1 MARFFGYRFG
11 EHPFSPIEENIN
23 HMETTRMYEAQPLVL
38 RLCPCLV
45 GIKEA
50 WLIGK
55 VLHVSPA
62 VFQLLTDDDDRKTA
76 QTIIDQITIETHTF
90 DELEKLDQNYKPGR
104 PVATVRDIIIFVVV
118 ENAEQHI

>member
-1 MARFFGYRFG
+1 
-11 EHPFSPIEENIN
+11 
-23 HMETTRMYEAQPLVL
+23 METTRMYEAQPLVL
-38 RLCPCLV
+38 RLCPCLF

-62 VFQLLTDDDDRKTA
+62 VFQLLTDDDDRITA
-76 QTIIDQITIETHTF
+76 QTIIDQITIEIHTF
-90 DELEKLDQNYKPGR
+90 DELEKLDQNSKPGR
-104 PVATVRDIIIFVVV
+104 PAATVRDVIIFAVV